1 MSELTT
7 MVKKVKKGGLT
18 YLNNAKQLLQEQG
31 IIVSTPDST
40 SIATLLEQIAY
51 LDKDKVTSIVLTLQ
65 HQEGFNELVRK
76 NISDMEIANRY
87 NIIATQFNNIRK
99 DANQEV
105 SWAESSKNGL
115 GIKFK
120 RWLSNIKR
128 GSISD
133 QYNRVRETYLQVY
146 NESDNQIKKEKVILK
161 AYDEYRLQLKASQV
175 FASELLKTAENIRI
189 EASEKLNQAKDAI
202 ENYSGEEQS
211 EKLSLELERE
221 VALKNYQEQDKKYQI
236 VKDLSENLTIAYSAS
251 ESVFARLNQVSEVKE
266 RVFNKAINFFRTNE
280 IVFTALSA
288 SITSLTG
295 LKEATKTQ
303 EALQKGITDGLNDIA
318 NTGNTILKEGLQAG
332 YGKTID
338 VEAVKNL
345 INSIVDYQTESYSLI
360 SKLRDESAKNAKEID
375 EVVNEGKKRF
385 TEVIYL
391 ANKNTPSQNSN

>member
-105 SWAESSKNGL
+105 SWAESGKNGL

-189 EASEKLNQAKDAI
+189 EASERLNQTKDAI

-221 VALKNYQEQDKKYQI
+221 IALKNYQEQDKKYQI